1 MKKTLG
7 IFLVFIAICLVMAFL
22 EPTKFLST
30 MNIENLLLRLGIVGL
45 IALGVSLVIITG
57 GIDLSLGSV
66 ICLTGCG
73 LPWLLVRQGWSP
85 ASALFLLF
93 AVCLAIGLIH
103 GLLITKWNLQPFII
117 TLCGL
122 LIYRGTMRGLAA
134 DQSQGFRSGFDDL
147 RWIATGKMSLPF
159 SSMQVPIPF
168 LLLLAVAAV
177 VGGFLRYTVWGQHLI
192 ALGNN
197 EEAARCCGIR
207 THRIII
213 ATYVACSL
221 LAGLA
226 GILLS
231 MDVNSAQPSDFG
243 NFYEL
248 YAIAAAVLGGCSL
261 RGGRGAVVGVL
272 IGSSLIL
279 VIRNMI
285 VLLFPRQNTIEFAV
299 IGFVILLGVMGDE
312 IMARLFVKKSSR

>member
-7 IFLVFIAICLVMAFL
+7 ILFVFLAICLMMSIL
-22 EPTKFLST
+22 EPAKFLSPI
-30 MNIENLLLRLGIVGL
+30 NIGNLLQRLGIVGL
-45 IALGVSLVIITG
+45 IAIGVSLVIITG
-57 GIDLSLGSV
+57 GIDLSVGSV

-73 LPWLLVRQGWSP
+73 LPWLLVRQGCPP

-93 AVCLAIGLIH
+93 SCCLIIGFLH
-103 GLLITKWNLQPFII
+103 GILITKLRLQPFIV

-134 DQSQGFRSGFDDL
+134 DQSLGFGSSYDSL
-147 RWIATGKMSLPF
+147 RYIATGKIPLPF
-159 SSMQVPIPF
+159 TALQIPLPF
-168 LLLLAVAAV
+168 LLLLVVAAFV
-177 VGGFLRYTVWGQHLI
+177 AFFLRYTVWGQHLL
-192 ALGNN
+192 ALGSN

-207 THRIII
+207 THRYIIGAYI
-213 ATYVACSL
+213 ACTL

-226 GILLS
+226 GVLLS

-261 RGGRGAVVGVL
+261 RGGRGAVLGVL

-285 VLLFPRQNTIEFAV
+285 VLLFPGKNTIEFAV
-299 IGFVILLGVMGDE
+299 IGLVILLGVIGDE
-312 IMARLFVKKSSR
+312 GINRLFAKKKRS